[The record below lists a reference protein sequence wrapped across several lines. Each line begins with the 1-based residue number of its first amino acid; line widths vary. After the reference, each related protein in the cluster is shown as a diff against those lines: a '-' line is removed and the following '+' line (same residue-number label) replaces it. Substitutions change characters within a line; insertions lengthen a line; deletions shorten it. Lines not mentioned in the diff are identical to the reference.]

1 MNEKRFISTH
11 NLADVWFI
19 RDTKDDSLVCI
30 MNKGKRGA
38 EKTQAMLKVML
49 DALNDTVEK
58 AKHYE

>member
-1 MNEKRFISTH
+1 MKEKRFIATH

-38 EKTQAMLKVML
+38 EKTKAMMKVMM
-49 DALNDTVEK
+49 DALNDTAEK
-58 AKHYE
+58 GQHRD

>member
-1 MNEKRFISTH
+1 MNEKRFIATH

-30 MNKGKRGA
+30 MNKGKRGV
-38 EKTQAMLKVML
+38 EKTKAMLKVML

-58 AKHYE
+58 ANHYE

>member
-1 MNEKRFISTH
+1 MNEKRFISTN

-38 EKTQAMLKVML
+38 EKTKAMMKVML

-58 AKHYE
+58 VHHHE